1 MSRKQKAPVK
11 IIGERDIQLHLSNP
25 AHHDQIVR
33 IGKALSSPIDV
44 YKRQD
49 MGSLLWRRPQKR
61 AAGNAFLHPVA

>member
-33 IGKALSSPIDV
+33 IGKSLSSPIRLNILNLL
-44 YKRQD
+44 KNTPL
-49 MGSLLWRRPQKR
+49 SLQ
-61 AAGNAFLHPVA
+61 

>member
-33 IGKALSSPIDV
+33 IGKAFV
-44 YKRQD
+44 EFQ
-49 MGSLLWRRPQKR
+49 G
-61 AAGNAFLHPVA
+61 